1 MDERTVVA
9 ITRKQGA
16 TAVKAPRDGNAQQ
29 VYERTAQPA
38 VQGLLENPWPTTVT
52 ETDKPASAIMILVV
66 GATNAGK
73 THTVMGAKGGRGMKG
88 DPGIL
93 PRTLEEIFQCPG
105 DRDVNLQMV
114 EIYNGRLKDLLPKS
128 AGLTVQREGN
138 RHTFDN
144 GINEGSSRGH
154 MIAIISLQAKTQTRK
169 IWVVDMAGSERHNEG
184 SKLMEA
190 LEEGL
195 SSAHRPLGL
204 TIIGAAS
211 AAAAEAEVTKHVLD
225 NLSDHWTQLGLSTVH
240 RAVHFN
246 AYGYDGRKT
255 AAKGQGNT
263 LLLLERHSM
272 MKFETD
278 GVQAGHVSLRQLNS
292 SSSRVGTSSR
302 HVPSRIP
309 GVDASTMTEAEQ
321 CSAAT
326 EPQQCSAT
334 ADLYAA
340 YAEGFAAGEAS
351 AAEQLK
357 AALTEAS
364 DDAGQLCAEVARLE
378 EQVLKAAQLRRDNAM
393 LYERDKEALRATM
406 DAERGADG
414 LQQSDAQHCS
424 EATAS

>member
-1 MDERTVVA
+1 MDLWSFLRA
-9 ITRKQGA
+9 
-16 TAVKAPRDGNAQQ
+16 
-29 VYERTAQPA
+29 
-38 VQGLLENPWPTTVT
+38 
-52 ETDKPASAIMILVV
+52 
-66 GATNAGK
+66 
-73 THTVMGAKGGRGMKG
+73 
-88 DPGIL
+88 
-93 PRTLEEIFQCPG
+93 
-105 DRDVNLQMV
+105 LQ
-114 EIYNGRLKDLLPKS
+114 ECKRLRAEKRRDLLRMR
-128 AGLTVQREGN
+128 LR
-138 RHTFDN
+138 
-144 GINEGSSRGH
+144 
-154 MIAIISLQAKTQTRK
+154 
-169 IWVVDMAGSERHNEG
+169 G

-225 NLSDHWTQLGLSTVH
+225 NLRSACAQPLDTLGLSTVR

-263 LLLLERHSM
+263 SLLLERASM

-278 GVQAGHVSLRQLNS
+278 GVQAGHVSLSQLNS
-292 SSSRVGTSSR
+292 SSSRDGTSSR

-393 LYERDKEALRATM
+393 LQDREKEALGATK
-406 DAERGADG
+406 DAERRADE
-414 LQQSDAQHCS
+414 LQQRDAQHRAELTACS
-424 EATAS
+424 